1 MGLKAED
8 REREGWSQISA
19 SGLLFLSWISTSD
32 DWTLDA
38 KLTPGILVSKEV
50 VSVCFVG

>member
-1 MGLKAED
+1 MGLKGED
-8 REREGWSQISA
+8 RERVGWPQISA
-19 SGLLFLSWISTSD
+19 SGLLFLSWISTSE

-50 VSVCFVG
+50 ASVCFVG